1 MNTIP
6 EQSSTSPGDSPS
18 TSVWLRRSL
27 IALTVLFWIIIG
39 AIILFGLGAIVDP
52 LILLLISTAIAYV
65 LFPLV
70 KILRRFMPRL
80 LAILATYVVVLIGVI
95 LLFYFIAVPLIGQLV
110 SLIDSLHKYNQELL
124 AGQTTALTQ
133 FLNDLGISTEFLI
146 QSNLVATA
154 QLEHLISG
162 LLPLV
167 GSAFTILIE
176 VIIVSTVSIY
186 LIVDGPRVIN
196 WLKNGTP
203 LKQRATITLLVESV
217 DKIVG
222 GLLRGVLF
230 LATMMAIV
238 TAVGATL
245 IGVPYAVLIGVIV
258 FIFEFVPQ
266 VGAYISGFI
275 GVLFAATQGWE
286 VALIYAIFASVVQGI
301 LDAQIL
307 APRIMGHA
315 VGLHPVVSL
324 FAMLIFGALF
334 GLLGAI
340 LAIPIAGV
348 ASVFVYASWN
358 AWRESHPEQ
367 FPGEKKEEEK
377 QGVAAPEVGVVE
389 T

>member
-6 EQSSTSPGDSPS
+6 EQSATSPGDSPS

-27 IALTVLFWIIIG
+27 IALTVLFWMIIG

-52 LILLLISTAIAYV
+52 LILLLVATAIAYV

-70 KILRRFMPRL
+70 KIFRRFMPRL

-95 LLFYFIAVPLIGQLV
+95 LFFYFIAVPLIGQLV

-124 AGQTTALTQ
+124 AGQTTALSQ

-186 LIVDGPRVIN
+186 LIVDGPRVII
-196 WLKNGTP
+196 WLKNSTP

-222 GLLRGVLF
+222 GLLRGMLF
-230 LATMMAIV
+230 LATLMAIV
-238 TAVGATL
+238 TAVGATI
-245 IGVPYAVLIGVIV
+245 IGVPFAILIGVIV

-275 GVLFAATQGWE
+275 GFLFAATQGWE
-286 VALIYAIFASVVQGI
+286 VALIYAIFASLVQGI
-301 LDAQIL
+301 LDAQVL
-307 APRIMGHA
+307 APRILGRA

-324 FAMLIFGALF
+324 FAMLILGSLF

-358 AWRESHPEQ
+358 AWRKSHPEQ
-367 FPGEKKEEEK
+367 FPEEK
-377 QGVAAPEVGVVE
+377 QGVDDPEVKVVE

>member
-6 EQSSTSPGDSPS
+6 EQSTTSPGDSPS
-18 TSVWLRRSL
+18 TSVWLRRSR
-27 IALTVLFWIIIG
+27 IALTVLFWMIIG
-39 AIILFGLGAIVDP
+39 AIILFGLGEIIDP
-52 LILLLISTAIAYV
+52 LILLLIATAIAYV

-70 KILRRFMPRL
+70 KIFRRFMPRL

-110 SLIDSLHKYNQELL
+110 SLIASLHKYNQELL
-124 AGQTTALTQ
+124 AGRTTTLTQ

-146 QSNLVATA
+146 QSNLVLIS

-167 GSAFTILIE
+167 GSAFTLLIE

-230 LATMMAIV
+230 LATIMAIV
-238 TAVGATL
+238 TATGATI
-245 IGVPYAVLIGVIV
+245 IGVPYALLIGVIV

-367 FPGEKKEEEK
+367 FLEGKKEEEK